1 MLDAINIPTPDR
13 ITSAGYLIDKAGLKG
28 KRIGDA
34 VVSDKHANFI
44 LNMGNAKAKDVAS
57 LLDLVKHE
65 VFKKFGVKLVIEVK
79 TIGF

>member
-1 MLDAINIPTPDR
+1 MLNNLEGTPKP
-13 ITSAGYLIDKAGLKG
+13 GYLIDKAGLKG

>member
-1 MLDAINIPTPDR
+1 
-13 ITSAGYLIDKAGLKG
+13 
-28 KRIGDA
+28 
-34 VVSDKHANFI
+34 
-44 LNMGNAKAKDVAS
+44 MGNAKAKDVAS